1 MQTMSNE
8 GIDNGAFDGQ
18 DAVAAV
24 AAGYPYT
31 QAIPIRY
38 ARTDGTKSPWGNVE
52 LGMLN
57 YFRMIKSSSP
67 YFKGGVE
74 RPH

>member
-1 MQTMSNE
+1 MFNE

-24 AAGYPYT
+24 AGFAAGYPYT

-38 ARTDGTKSPWGNVE
+38 VLGETLELNIWGC
-52 LGMLN
+52 
-57 YFRMIKSSSP
+57 
-67 YFKGGVE
+67 
-74 RPH
+74 